1 MHNRIASLLDAH
13 KKYWPESNN
22 AQLLPLRF
30 SLFYAQ
36 LEQHARATEIIAAN
50 HLSVA
55 EFDVLATLRRS
66 PPPYVLT
73 PSDIQNS
80 MLISSGGLTKV
91 LLELESRGFVSRTS
105 NESDRRIKPV
115 MLNINT
121 LSILNKVMIELEN
134 VFKPKKRVFV
144 SLTLASAVIGAMVIY
159 MAWRV
164 ALPGLE
170 QINAKLPVVF
180 GGIGIAIALALLA
193 GVAGIVL
200 AILGVPIMKIFYFWA
215 WKAVNILFPFAVVL
229 GRIFD
234 IPRSK
239 IEQSFIEVSNHLVKQ
254 HRVKVPADRIM
265 ILTPHCIQLDTCVHK
280 ITRNI
285 ENCRQ
290 CGGCSVGD
298 MLGLAHKYGIH
309 MAVATGGT
317 LARQM
322 VKQIRPKA
330 IVAVACERD
339 LTSGI
344 QDVFPLPVV
353 GVLNERPFG
362 PCFNT
367 RVDIKRVE
375 AAVLDF
381 LEVEEKHGEH

>member
-1 MHNRIASLLDAH
+1 
-13 KKYWPESNN
+13 
-22 AQLLPLRF
+22 
-30 SLFYAQ
+30 
-36 LEQHARATEIIAAN
+36 
-50 HLSVA
+50 
-55 EFDVLATLRRS
+55 
-66 PPPYVLT
+66 
-73 PSDIQNS
+73 
-80 MLISSGGLTKV
+80 
-91 LLELESRGFVSRTS
+91 
-105 NESDRRIKPV
+105 
-115 MLNINT
+115 
-121 LSILNKVMIELEN
+121 MIELEN

-229 GRIFD
+229 GRIFG
-234 IPRSK
+234 
-239 IEQSFIEVSNHLVKQ
+239 
-254 HRVKVPADRIM
+254 
-265 ILTPHCIQLDTCVHK
+265 IQLDTCVHK